1 MKRANFSA
9 KTKQLARER
18 ANHTCEL
25 AGCEEPANEVDH
37 IKACW
42 QGGENTLENAQV
54 LCRKHHARKTA
65 KELDEKAST
74 LDARKL
80 KLKADTSQSAEAVS
94 IKNSNASLMVQLS
107 KGTNN
112 EHFKDSTSV
121 ADNGN
126 PIRDLLRIVCAH

>member
-1 MKRANFSA
+1 MHKCFAVNI
-9 KTKQLARER
+9 TLARLQR
-18 ANHTCEL
+18 I
-25 AGCEEPANEVDH
+25 VRF
-37 IKACW
+37 
-42 QGGENTLENAQV
+42 AQNV
-54 LCRKHHARKTA
+54 IGR
-65 KELDEKAST
+65 LDEKAST